1 MNIPVTSVAATLKM
15 FVRTSPALFSKKQ
28 IKKLIKIFLLP
39 DQTTRL
45 VGGYENISGQK
56 DDARQFRQ
64 PEARILKLII
74 QHLVNVA
81 GNRAVNKMNSK
92 KLAICWFP
100 SLLPM
105 DFAATM
111 KHNLIKKAWSIER

>member
-45 VGGYENISGQK
+45 VAMRTFLVKKMTPAN
-56 DDARQFRQ
+56 F
-64 PEARILKLII
+64 RILKFII
-74 QHLVNVA
+74 QHLVKVA

-100 SLLPM
+100 SLL
-105 DFAATM
+105 DFADI
-111 KHNLIKKAWSIER
+111 NRCY